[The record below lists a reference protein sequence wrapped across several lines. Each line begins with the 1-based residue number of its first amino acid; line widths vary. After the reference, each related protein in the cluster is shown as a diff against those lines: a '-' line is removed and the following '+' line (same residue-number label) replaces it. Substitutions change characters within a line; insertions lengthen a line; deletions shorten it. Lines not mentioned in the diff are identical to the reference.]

1 MNRALHSSFFVQI
14 NHLIRT
20 VPSDIIE
27 SQLSRFDAG
36 LRSSLESIIHS
47 SIPDLS
53 WKQATLPVR
62 LGGLGLRES
71 TSTAPAAF
79 LASCNSSYELVLQL
93 LSGMQQS
100 AIIPSS
106 SLDQGLSLKGRSVV
120 EDRLRTLLTTAK
132 IDVLTTSQHQLQ
144 SLLDSTMWHSIKDNT
159 SLRDH
164 ARLNT
169 ISAQHAGAW
178 LWAIPNPNTGLA
190 MPHREFVVS
199 LHIWLGIPLS
209 PADLGSKRCS
219 CGQILDKFGDHL
231 LGCSQNNIRTRRHDA
246 LFDVLFHALL
256 VDNGNCRRNNAATLI
271 LVPDRVIFFI
281 LTLNKAM
288 PPILI

>member
-1 MNRALHSSFFVQI
+1 
-14 NHLIRT
+14 
-20 VPSDIIE
+20 
-27 SQLSRFDAG
+27 
-36 LRSSLESIIHS
+36 
-47 SIPDLS
+47 
-53 WKQATLPVR
+53 
-62 LGGLGLRES
+62 
-71 TSTAPAAF
+71 
-79 LASCNSSYELVLQL
+79 
-93 LSGMQQS
+93 MQQS

-120 EDRLRTLLTTAK
+120 EDCLRTLLPIAK

-159 SLRDH
+159 SLRAR

-178 LWAIPNPNTGLA
+178 LRAIPNPNTGLA

-231 LGCSQNNIRTRRHDA
+231 LGCGQNNIRTRRHDA
-246 LFDVLFHALL
+246 LCNVLFHALL
-256 VDNGNCRRNNAATLI
+256 VDNGNYHKEQRCNTDTCARPGDI
-271 LVPDRVIFFI
+271 FI
-281 LTLNKAM
+281 LTLNKAV
-288 PPILI
+288 PPILM